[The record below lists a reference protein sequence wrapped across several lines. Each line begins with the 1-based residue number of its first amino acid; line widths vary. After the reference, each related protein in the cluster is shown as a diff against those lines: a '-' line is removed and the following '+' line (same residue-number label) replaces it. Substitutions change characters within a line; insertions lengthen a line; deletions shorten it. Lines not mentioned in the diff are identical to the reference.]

1 MCVLQKDYPRMSIPH
16 LDSEGDRAKRQTG
29 DYLSYRMAIY
39 YVEEN
44 ITNASTIIPWLEN
57 ESGGFQMAINY
68 LQSVLSVIRADY
80 NLTIRPNC
88 TATNSSGQCI
98 SVSETPTCGPHVT
111 VPDQHLGVITV
122 CDPIC
127 REVGGNNTGVD
138 ADYIYYVTAL
148 DDGRL

>member
-1 MCVLQKDYPRMSIPH
+1 MCVMQKDYPRMPIPH
-16 LDSEGDRAKRQTG
+16 LGSEGDRAKRQTG
-29 DYLSYRMAIY
+29 DYQPYRMAIY

-80 NLTIRPNC
+80 NLTIKPNC
-88 TATNSSGQCI
+88 TATNSSSQLQCT

-111 VPDQHLGVITV
+111 VPDQHLGIITV

-127 REVGGNNTGVD
+127 HEVEG
-138 ADYIYYVTAL
+138 TAL
-148 DDGRL
+148 DDGKL